1 MTTRAAST
9 AQFNTRFISLVI
21 LSNTRNAEQRV
32 SPWVDDDAAAL
43 AELEQVVAMWF
54 LLPATSTASTA
65 SPILD
70 DSKLRAGTKLDPA
83 ARTARCLTKGH
94 NVALG
99 LLLWTGAGE
108 GAPAKEL
115 AAAII

>member
-1 MTTRAAST
+1 MWNSG
-9 AQFNTRFISLVI
+9 
-21 LSNTRNAEQRV
+21 V

-43 AELEQVVAMWF
+43 TELEQVVALWF
-54 LLPATSTASTA
+54 LLHATSMTSTA

-70 DSKLRAGTKLDPA
+70 DSKLRAGTKLDPV

-94 NVALG
+94 SVALG

-108 GAPAKEL
+108 GAPVKEL